1 MSLGWPQAAR
11 YGKMTIKPRVSAAVN
26 VFYGCLE
33 MDEQSGIGAG
43 DRIKAKLQAAFAPDS
58 IEVIDES
65 PKHASHA
72 HAMKPGAAASAGG
85 THFHIKVVSEAFK
98 GKSLVERHRSI
109 NHLLRAE
116 FDAGVHALAIEA
128 KAPGE

>member
-1 MSLGWPQAAR
+1 MG
-11 YGKMTIKPRVSAAVN
+11 
-26 VFYGCLE
+26 
-33 MDEQSGIGAG
+33 EQSDMAAG
-43 DRIKAKLQAAFAPDS
+43 DRIKAKLQAAFAPGS

-65 PKHASHA
+65 HKHASHA
-72 HAMKPGAAASAGG
+72 HAMKRPGTAASPSG
-85 THFHIKVVSEAFK
+85 THFHVKVVSEAFK

-116 FDAGVHALAIEA
+116 FDAGVHALAIDA

>member
-1 MSLGWPQAAR
+1 
-11 YGKMTIKPRVSAAVN
+11 
-26 VFYGCLE
+26 
-33 MDEQSGIGAG
+33 MDVQRGTETG
-43 DRIKAKLQAAFAPDS
+43 DYIKAKLQAAFAPDS

-65 PKHASHA
+65 HKHAGHA
-72 HAMKPGAAASAGG
+72 HAANRRGMAASAGG

-98 GKSLVERHRSI
+98 GKSLVERHRAI

-116 FDAGVHALAIEA
+116 FDAGVHAVAIEA

>member
-1 MSLGWPQAAR
+1 MG
-11 YGKMTIKPRVSAAVN
+11 
-26 VFYGCLE
+26 
-33 MDEQSGIGAG
+33 EQSDIAAG
-43 DRIKAKLQAAFAPDS
+43 DRIKAKLRAAFAPGS

-65 PKHASHA
+65 HKHASHA
-72 HAMKPGAAASAGG
+72 HSMEQPGAAASAGG
-85 THFHIKVVSEAFK
+85 THFHVKVVSEAFK
-98 GKSLVERHRSI
+98 GKSLVERHRAI

>member
-1 MSLGWPQAAR
+1 
-11 YGKMTIKPRVSAAVN
+11 
-26 VFYGCLE
+26 
-33 MDEQSGIGAG
+33 MDEQRDIAAG

-65 PKHASHA
+65 HKHASHA
-72 HAMKPGAAASAGG
+72 HAMKRPGAAG
-85 THFHIKVVSEAFK
+85 THFHVKVVAEAFK
-98 GKSLVERHRSI
+98 GKSLVERHRAI
-109 NHLLRAE
+109 NHLLRSE

>member
-1 MSLGWPQAAR
+1 
-11 YGKMTIKPRVSAAVN
+11 
-26 VFYGCLE
+26 
-33 MDEQSGIGAG
+33 MDDRSDIAAG
-43 DRIKAKLQAAFAPDS
+43 DRIKVKLQAAFAPGS

-65 PKHASHA
+65 HKHASHA
-72 HAMKPGAAASAGG
+72 HAMNRPGAAASAGG
-85 THFHIKVVSEAFK
+85 THFHVKVVSEAFR
-98 GKSLVERHRSI
+98 GKSLVERHRAI